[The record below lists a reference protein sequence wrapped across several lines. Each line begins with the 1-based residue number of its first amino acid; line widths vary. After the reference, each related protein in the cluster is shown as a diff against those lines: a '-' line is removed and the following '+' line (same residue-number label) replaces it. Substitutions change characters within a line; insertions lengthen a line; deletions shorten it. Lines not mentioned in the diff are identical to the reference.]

1 MEEEIS
7 DAGQSQEVLLDIHLG
22 YEQIGSAKFR
32 QAKEQRLLKRT
43 FFELR
48 E

>member
-32 QAKEQRLLKRT
+32 QAKERRLLTRT
-43 FFELR
+43 FFELQ